1 MVDLCWF
8 NSFRNYLLN
17 FAGMSFFDAINN
29 SMSNIASG
37 GFSSK
42 NESIGFW
49 NDHPLIQ
56 YIIIFFMFLAG
67 TNFVL
72 IYFGLNWKI

>member
-1 MVDLCWF
+1 
-8 NSFRNYLLN
+8 
-17 FAGMSFFDAINN
+17 
-29 SMSNIASG
+29 MSNIASG
-37 GFSSK
+37 GFSTK

-49 NDHPLIQ
+49 NDNPLVQ

-72 IYFGLNWKI
+72 IYFGLLGKFKNYK